1 MIVRSTLGG
10 AFMLAVMALATP
22 SLAAPGLTG
31 AYYLPSSRGYH
42 IDDDGLP
49 VPTKAPDA
57 TRVDAQIAFGA
68 GQGFVRKGRQL
79 VWWVPERDQS
89 VAAVWKGFV
98 RLPKA
103 GTYYFTTVSD
113 DASAVYLNQS
123 RVALNGALGKYIA
136 SEAFRYPDAKPAPHP
151 SRHAYA
157 VPVPVEGPRVVPI
170 EVRYVAR
177 NASSTHGFGIDLYW
191 VTPDARRD
199 DAGKPIA
206 ELIPPDALFTEPP
219 EPVARSVVSRA
230 HSTIS
235 SDFLY
240 FPEEGVA
247 TLTVRLA
254 DAQGRPVPGR
264 RVHVSGLTSY
274 GGADTITQPEKATD
288 ANGVTTAT
296 VQGNRFTHEST
307 FFATDLTG
315 LVDVGQTVEMTMKRE
330 RLKVSFM
337 PPAFSPYYDG
347 KRFQVHPRPLRV
359 GQRTTVSVP
368 LVNNQKIPAELQVRL
383 FVKGLNIG
391 APDWPKVAES
401 ETFTLAPGE
410 SRMVELAWTPT
421 ETAGHVCF
429 QVEVWGTLVKKRASS
444 DRLPFLIGRAF
455 AATPRPKD
463 EAGRQLLERR
473 QHNIGPITCAIPKS
487 TPTPTPSTPSKRG
500 FVWGKLGGHF
510 REKPSPSAK
519 PVGNVVP
526 DSRLIYTDV
535 VYDKNG
541 KAQWYYV
548 PSDRRNP
555 WRHGKPDGW
564 ISAGDVDTQHPLIP
578 PADTKIIIKDSGL
591 GEVKVTASVV
601 AGCRG

>member
-1 MIVRSTLGG
+1 MSMRPAVFRVAYVVIAVAIVIAAWPYTS
-10 AFMLAVMALATP
+10 A
-22 SLAAPGLTG
+22 AAPGLTG

-49 VPTKAPDA
+49 VPTKEPDA
-57 TRVDAQIAFGA
+57 TRVDPQIAFGA
-68 GQGFVRKGRQL
+68 GKGFVREGGKQL
-79 VWWVPERDQS
+79 VWWVPEREH
-89 VAAVWKGFV
+89 VAAIWKGYV

-123 RVALNGALGKYIA
+123 RVALNGGLGYYIA

-151 SRHAYA
+151 SRHAYV
-157 VPVPVEGPRVVPI
+157 VPVPIEAPRVVPI
-170 EVRYVAR
+170 EIRYVAR

-191 VTPDARRD
+191 VTPDAKRN

-206 ELIPPDALFTEPP
+206 ELVPSDALFTEPP
-219 EPVARSVVSRA
+219 EPIARSPVSRA
-230 HSTIS
+230 HSTMS

-240 FPEEGVA
+240 FPEEGRA

-274 GGADTITQPEKATD
+274 GGADTITQPDKPTD
-288 ANGVTTAT
+288 AKGITTAT
-296 VQGNRFTHEST
+296 VQGNRFSHEST
-307 FFATDLTG
+307 FFATDITG

-347 KRFQVHPRPLRV
+347 KRFQVNPKRLLV
-359 GQRTTVSVP
+359 GQPTTVSVP
-368 LVNNQKIPAELQVRL
+368 LVNNQKVPAELQVRL

-410 SRMVELAWTPT
+410 SRMVELTWTPT

-429 QVEVWGTLVKKRASS
+429 QVEVWGMLMKKRASS
-444 DRLPFLIGRAF
+444 DWPAFLVSRAF
-455 AATPRPKD
+455 AAAPPPKD
-463 EAGRQLLERR
+463 AAGRQLLERR
-473 QHNIGPITCAIPKS
+473 QHNIGPVRFCGGVKKAITGEYGFKGGTSVLALCAQDLA
-487 TPTPTPSTPSKRG
+487 
-500 FVWGKLGGHF
+500 GKKDGG
-510 REKPSPSAK
+510 SA
-519 PVGNVVP
+519 PAGWSDLAEGN
-526 DSRLIYTDV
+526 
-535 VYDKNG
+535 
-541 KAQWYYV
+541 
-548 PSDRRNP
+548 RRYCP
-555 WRHGKPDGW
+555 GAKTHE
-564 ISAGDVDTQHPLIP
+564 DVD
-578 PADTKIIIKDSGL
+578 KC
-591 GEVKVTASVV
+591 V
-601 AGCRG
+601 RGMPHNRTWWDRIR